1 LREKDLCAKLSR
13 LDSFVE
19 ELEPKIRALQTS
31 SVQNKIN
38 QLMDYFLYL
47 REKGTPQEI
56 MSELAFCILA
66 ANFSASKSLEIQ
78 QEIHTNIL
86 KISKEEIIEI
96 LRRKGHRYPDTRA
109 TYIIN
114 AREKISYIFS
124 LIRSQ
129 QKTQAI
135 RDWLVNNVNG
145 VGMKV
150 ASHFLRN
157 TGRFDV
163 AILDFHILDLLDRN
177 GVINRP
183 KTLTRKK
190 YLEIE
195 NILFYI
201 SQKIGIPPGILDLY
215 LWYLETGNIVK

>member
-1 LREKDLCAKLSR
+1 
-13 LDSFVE
+13 
-19 ELEPKIRALQTS
+19 
-31 SVQNKIN
+31 
-38 QLMDYFLYL
+38 
-47 REKGTPQEI
+47 
-56 MSELAFCILA
+56 LA

-86 KISKEEIIEI
+86 KISKEELIEI
-96 LRRKGHRYPDTRA
+96 LRRKEHRYPETRA
-109 TYIIN
+109 IYIIN
-114 AREKISYIFS
+114 AREKMSYIYS

-129 QKTQAI
+129 QKTHAI

-157 TGRFDV
+157 TGMFDV
-163 AILDFHILDLLDRN
+163 AILDFHILNLLERN

-183 KTLTRKK
+183 RTLTRKK